1 MRVILAEKPS
11 VAKDIAK
18 ALGSS
23 KTQQGCFV
31 LPNGDYVTYA
41 VGHLIQSD
49 DNALTPQE
57 NGKPK
62 SWNFD
67 DLPIFPPTF
76 RYRPTLDK
84 GLAAQLSVIK
94 RLLASANEVVIATDA
109 GREGELIARH
119 ILNHANYKGAIK
131 RLWTSK
137 ALTPDVVRDEM
148 KKLRDGR
155 EFDSL
160 YFAGLARDQADW
172 LVGINLTRAATL
184 KSYHRDVW
192 KIGRVQTP
200 TLKLIVDRDLEREN
214 FKPVP
219 YALVKAAFQKGGA
232 TYEGALLTKM
242 PAPDARDDDDTA
254 NRLTREKAE
263 EIVKKLAAVPFG
275 TVVDIKQEEK
285 KRMPD
290 LLHSLTS
297 LQREANTAFGFSAQM
312 TLDIVQ
318 KLYEEKK
325 AVSYPRTDAQHMSP
339 SNKQLAQDSLRKIGY
354 AHLTS
359 AVDKV
364 GKRVFDDAKLTDH
377 HALIPLAPLPA
388 GASPEET
395 KIYNLIFRKFVGAFM
410 PDYRYNQTSVLTDL
424 GSYKF
429 LSKGIKVLQLGWREL
444 YAGAQ
449 DKGADQML
457 PPLAKG
463 DRVANK
469 KVWKVDMET
478 KPPAV
483 HTEASILKQMEKLG
497 LGTPATRA
505 AILEKIKSTGYADRQ
520 NKAMVSTPKGRE
532 LIARLKSGITSPEMT
547 AEWEKKLGEIY
558 SKKKGMAGYKGFLD
572 EIRLFLSNEVAQIKS
587 MPSIGQHLPPPA
599 PRKSFSPGGS
609 KGGGYSKGGGF
620 KKGGYSKS
628 KSGYSKSG
636 YSSYPKR

>member
-18 ALGSS
+18 ALGSVKS
-23 KTQQGCFV
+23 QQGYYM

-57 NGKPK
+57 NGRPK
-62 SWNFD
+62 LWNFD
-67 DLPIFPPTF
+67 DLPIFPPNF
-76 RYRPTLDK
+76 QYRPVFDK
-84 GLAAQLSVIK
+84 NLAAQLNVIK
-94 RLLASANEVVIATDA
+94 RLLSSADEVVIATDA

-119 ILNHANYKGAIK
+119 ILNYANYGGAIK

-148 KKLRDGR
+148 KKLRDGM

-160 YFAGLARDQADW
+160 YYAGLARDQADW

-184 KSYHRDVW
+184 RSYHRDVW

-200 TLKLIVDRDLEREN
+200 TLKLIVDRDIEREN
-214 FKPVP
+214 FKSVP
-219 YALVKAAFQKGGA
+219 YALVKASFQKGNTA
-232 TYEGALLTKM
+232 YEGMLLTRM
-242 PAPDARDDDDTA
+242 PARDTRDDDDTA
-254 NRLTREKAE
+254 SRLTREKAE
-263 EIVKKLAAVPFG
+263 EIVKKLAGVPTG
-275 TVVDIKQEEK
+275 TVVVIEQEEK
-285 KRMPD
+285 RRMPD

-297 LQREANTAFGFSAQM
+297 LQREANTEYGLSAQA
-312 TLDIVQ
+312 TLNIVQ
-318 KLYEEKK
+318 RLYEEKK
-325 AVSYPRTDAQHMSP
+325 AVSYPRTDARHMSP

-354 AHLTS
+354 EHLTP
-359 AVDKV
+359 VVNKV

-388 GASPEET
+388 GCSTEEVDV
-395 KIYNLIFRKFVGAFM
+395 YNLIFRKFVGAFM
-410 PDYRYNQTSVLTDL
+410 PDYRYSQTSVLTDL
-424 GSYKF
+424 GGYKF
-429 LSKGIKVLQLGWREL
+429 LSKGVKVLQPGWMEL
-444 YAGAQ
+444 Y
-449 DKGADQML
+449 KGPAEQML
-457 PPLAKG
+457 PPLVKG
-463 DRVANK
+463 DKVSNK
-469 KVWKVDMET
+469 KVWKVDMKT
-478 KPPAV
+478 KPPQV
-483 HTEASILKQMEKLG
+483 HTEASILRLMERFG

-520 NKAMVSTPKGRE
+520 NKALVSTPKGRE
-532 LIARLKSGITSPEMT
+532 LITRLKSGITSPEMT

-558 SKKKGMAGYKGFLD
+558 SGKKGQAGYRGFLD
-572 EIRLFLSNEVAQIKS
+572 EIRLFVSGEVAQIKS
-587 MPSIGQHLPPPA
+587 MSAIGQQLPPPA
-599 PRKSFSPGGS
+599 PRKSFSPGGG

-620 KKGGYSKS
+620 RKGGYSKS